1 MLQQGFLTQWSV
13 FTPIIYRMM
22 GRQYVDRF
30 FETGELLVSS
40 FDRFRQH
47 PDEERRDKEGRNIIC
62 GRGKK
67 QTVFAVTG
75 HGRDA
80 FILCGTAAKDAHLMD
95 AFSAD
100 AAIQIY
106 DPTAFASVITRQ
118 LPGVRQG
125 FEGFCYYID
134 GSIECNIGDFELDQ
148 LKRTSG
154 EQLDLNRLGG
164 FVLNMAGLAVF
175 FRKALRFRHQLEYR
189 WVWITDHPVTDHLII
204 HAADARQFCAP
215 LYRDEMPK
223 T

>member
-1 MLQQGFLTQWSV
+1 MLQQGFVTQWSI

-22 GRQYVDRF
+22 PREYVDRF

-47 PDEERRDKEGRNIIC
+47 ADEERKDKEGWNIVC
-62 GRGKK
+62 GRGAK

-80 FILCGTAAKDAHLMD
+80 FILCGTAAKDVQLMN
-95 AFSAD
+95 AFRAD

-106 DPTAFASVITRQ
+106 DPTAFASVVTRQ

-148 LKRTSG
+148 LRQGSG
-154 EQLDLNRLGG
+154 QNLDINRLGG
-164 FVLNMAGLAVF
+164 CVLNMAGLAVF
-175 FRKALRFRHQLEYR
+175 FRKALKFRHQLEYR
-189 WVWITDHPVTDHLII
+189 WAWITDHPITDHLVI

-215 LYRDEMPK
+215 LYRDDIA
-223 T
+223 TT

>member
-1 MLQQGFLTQWSV
+1 MLQQAFVTQWSV

-22 GRQYVDRF
+22 AKEYVERF
-30 FETGELLVSS
+30 FATGELLISS

-47 PDEERRDKEGRNIIC
+47 ADEQRKDKEGWNIIC
-62 GRGKK
+62 GRGTK

-80 FILCGTAAKDAHLMD
+80 FILCGTAAKDPDLMD
-95 AFSAD
+95 AFNAD

-134 GSIECNIGDFELDQ
+134 GSIECNISDFELDQ
-148 LKRTSG
+148 LKQTSG
-154 EQLDLNRLGG
+154 GNLDLNRLGG

-175 FRKALRFRHQLEYR
+175 FRKALKFRNQLEYR
-189 WVWITDHPVTDHLII
+189 WAWITDHSVTDHIVI
-204 HAADARQFCAP
+204 HAADARQFCA
-215 LYRDEMPK
+215 
-223 T
+223 TVVSQ